1 MKSIQ
6 EIREEFKKAAPE
18 DLPALCQVYREDS
31 RKGVQNLLVQA
42 EKRQARK
49 ARVER
54 FAYFCGFNHEFVS
67 LNYS

>member
-42 EKRQARK
+42 EKRQEIFTFR
-49 ARVER
+49 
-54 FAYFCGFNHEFVS
+54 S
-67 LNYS
+67 LL